1 MINEML
7 LKSLLQE
14 LICDYSRESKGLA
27 KIYLERL
34 DKVFKKGEEDEWTTS
49 SNSFRSYCIN
59 TFVCSMENDEMK
71 SLKCKYPGCD
81 KVIEGFNK
89 NHAKFL
95 MSQHQ
100 LKHKNDEKRE
110 KEREE
115 KLKDE

>member
-1 MINEML
+1 
-7 LKSLLQE
+7 
-14 LICDYSRESKGLA
+14 
-27 KIYLERL
+27 
-34 DKVFKKGEEDEWTTS
+34 
-49 SNSFRSYCIN
+49 
-59 TFVCSMENDEMK
+59 MK